1 MAMNALVRRR
11 GYSALLGV
19 SCLTAALGMG
29 TLSLADTEIQ
39 PSPPSIGADVPVT
52 YFGPPPSSVEP
63 ELVGPLLLMK
73 SGVVDTN
80 LGTVTLPLYRGQM
93 KDGRNVW
100 YILTDT
106 DDRGNADALGLNF
119 SAKLTYANACDKARH
134 ATLEGDGSLTFD
146 RGTVDFAPV
155 HSLTPGDPGKP
166 FPPKA
171 QQAGSVG
178 DADYTP
184 IVKFESGGGH
194 IYNAPMIAFDVAAET
209 LNAACA
215 GSPDKKQ
222 VHDKVVKICP
232 RDGTVTLKLTT
243 GFSFSRP
250 VFYLTTDS
258 NDPVG
263 ATLEEATL
271 APGLLNVLTGGDDTF
286 TSPVERLFAFT
297 NGPQNVAPKEVN
309 PQRQGL
315 FSAIV
320 DGNGPLNVLGG
331 IPTNA
336 TDYSPLWDVNLGE
349 WTAESVTN
357 GYRSRMTDEFQ
368 ILGMVARGFLT
379 GPGGKPYGSTGIIV
393 NCPIV
398 QRLL

>member
-1 MAMNALVRRR
+1 MSIHSFIRRR
-11 GYSALLGV
+11 GYKALLGV
-19 SCLTAALGMG
+19 GCVGAVVGAG
-29 TLSLADTEIQ
+29 TLSLADTEVQ

-52 YFGPPPSSVEP
+52 YFGPPPSSVQP
-63 ELVGPLLLMK
+63 ELIGPYQLLK

-80 LGTVTLPLYRGQM
+80 VGTVTLPLYRGQL
-93 KDGRNVW
+93 KDGRAIW

-106 DDRGNADALGLNF
+106 DDPGNAEALGLNF
-119 SAKLTYANACDKARH
+119 SAKLTYANACDTARH
-134 ATLEGDGSLTFD
+134 ATLEGDGTLTFD
-146 RGTVDFAPV
+146 RGTVDFSPDRA
-155 HSLTPGDPGKP
+155 LTPGDSGQP

-184 IVKFESGGGH
+184 IVKLESGGGH
-194 IYNAPMIAFDVAAET
+194 IYNAPMIAFDVPAET
-209 LNAACA
+209 LNAYCA
-215 GSPDKKQ
+215 GGPDKKK

-232 RDGTVTLKLTT
+232 RDGTVTLNLTT

-250 VFYLTTDS
+250 VLYLSTET
-258 NDPVG
+258 NDPV
-263 ATLEEATL
+263 ASALEEATL
-271 APGLLNVLTGGDDTF
+271 APGLLNIRVGGDDTF

-297 NGPQNVAPKEVN
+297 NGPQNVAPKEIN

-331 IPTNA
+331 IPTIA
-336 TDYSPLWDVNLGE
+336 TDYSPLWDFNLGE
-349 WTAESVTN
+349 WTPEAVTN

-368 ILGMVARGFLT
+368 ILGMVARGFVT
-379 GPGGKPYGSTGIIV
+379 GPGGKPYGSTGIVV

>member
-1 MAMNALVRRR
+1 MIISIASARRR
-11 GYSALLGV
+11 RALLTA
-19 SCLTAALGMG
+19 SCIAAVLGIG
-29 TLSLADTEIQ
+29 TLSFADTEIE

-63 ELVGPLLLMK
+63 ELVGPVLLMK
-73 SGVVDTN
+73 SGVVDAN
-80 LGTVTLPLYRGQM
+80 AGTVTLPLYRGQL

-146 RGTVDFAPV
+146 RGTVDFTPDRA
-155 HSLTPGDPGKP
+155 LTPGEAGKP

-171 QQAGSVG
+171 YQPGSVG

-184 IVKFESGGGH
+184 IVKFEHGGGH
-194 IYNAPMIAFDVAAET
+194 IYNAPMIAFDVPAEA
-209 LNAACA
+209 LNTYCDGA
-215 GSPDKKQ
+215 PDKKK

-232 RDGTVTLKLTT
+232 RDGTVTLSLTT

-250 VFYLTTDS
+250 VFYLSTDT
-258 NDPVG
+258 NDAV
-263 ATLEEATL
+263 ASTLEEATL
-271 APGLLNVLTGGDDTF
+271 APGLLNVLPGGDDTF
-286 TSPVERLFAFT
+286 TSPVERLFSFT
-297 NGPQNVAPKEVN
+297 NGPQNAAPKEIN

-320 DGNGPLNVLGG
+320 DGRGPLNVLGG

-336 TDYSPLWDVNLGE
+336 TDYSPLWDFNLGE
-349 WTAESVTN
+349 WTAEAVTN
-357 GYRSRMTDEFQ
+357 EYRSRMTDEFQ
-368 ILGMVARGFLT
+368 ILGMVSRGFLT
-379 GPGGKPYGSTGIIV
+379 GPGGKAYGSTGIVV